1 MAGCTTLANARPR
14 RVLQRVDPAHT
25 LGAHRFPPDVYFT
38 NLKQPSGT
46 SEVAVRPSSQGC
58 TGLSNGRTTVLV
70 VEDEFL
76 IRLNAVSIVED
87 CGFEAVEASNAD
99 QAIRILE
106 ADTNIRLVFT
116 DIDMPGTMDGLKL
129 AHYIRER
136 WPPILLLLASGKAIV
151 EEAQLPSGAKF
162 FSKPYSDHAIAAT
175 LTEMMDS
182 VRAT

>member
-58 TGLSNGRTTVLV
+58 TGLSNGKTSVLV

-129 AHYIRER
+129 AHYIG
-136 WPPILLLLASGKAIV
+136 SGGH
-151 EEAQLPSGAKF
+151 PSCCCSLRGRP
-162 FSKPYSDHAIAAT
+162 SSRRHNCRRGRSSSPSRIAT
-175 LTEMMDS
+175 TQS
-182 VRAT
+182 PRPSRR